1 MCTEKSCLLNSC
13 LLEASIKSPLSGGNK
28 YSVYTFLYTLVELP
42 YYVYSVTTS
51 HLRDF
56 GSART
61 AFSGFNQ
68 IGREEYYYRS
78 ADLFN
83 LNDWIDEANALR
95 TFRLRCYQAGN
106 LEAIY
111 IRVMYEFFVLHL
123 LDEGREKICLAG
135 ERGLLWAKYVDGML
149 NLAFSVDARGFVH
162 NYPSFIIEPVFVV
175 SLDGSRTRSTG
186 AIDSSQFQAYL
197 DKIREN
203 YIRLMEDNS
212 RDKMDPV
219 INRNDGG
226 TKKREE
232 EAGMNMLRRRRE
244 RLMRHLRRRRQKKQF
259 KSEEEES
266 FTSSS
271 DSDEEMNISLAE
283 VKRLMENMISTLKS
297 KEEEETPET
306 REVFRA
312 AQVQTTRLLLPNRV
326 PSSPAAIGRRVDEH
340 DFDFDIAIASTRFS
354 SSTKCRLFTTRDLNV
369 FLKLECVVIATRLF
383 RDVYRWCF
391 RTEVVLFFPGFA
403 SFRWL
408 AVRFASPIS
417 FTFPCLACNVNVN
430 CKLEE
435 IVMN

>member
-1 MCTEKSCLLNSC
+1 MSNFNLASLLPSM
-13 LLEASIKSPLSGGNK
+13 LHKILSK
-28 YSVYTFLYTLVELP
+28 
-42 YYVYSVTTS
+42 VTTS

-95 TFRLRCYQAGN
+95 TFGLRCYQAGN

-135 ERGLLWAKYVDGML
+135 ERGLLWAK
-149 NLAFSVDARGFVH
+149 
-162 NYPSFIIEPVFVV
+162 
-175 SLDGSRTRSTG
+175 STG

-297 KEEEETPET
+297 KEEEETP
-306 REVFRA
+306 A